1 MIAIEQIKT
10 DKGSW
15 EKTARALYLLLDEIS
30 DKHPE
35 TGALIA
41 KSFHTE
47 SAPKNKPGRKS
58 PDFQGSINGDDVSVG
73 LAEFALLIRNA
84 DQIKNNQKAAEY
96 ILKRQIDYGMREPVT
111 PQNAKR
117 ITRSLAKRIS
127 DADPE
132 RKRGHGKYSK

>member
-1 MIAIEQIKT
+1 MITIEQIKT

-41 KSFHTE
+41 KSLHTE

-58 PDFQGSINGDDVSVG
+58 FVFKGQVKSGKTGIGWAG
-73 LAEFALLIRNA
+73 IALIIRNSEI
-84 DQIKNNQKAAEY
+84 DGIKTNQEA
-96 ILKRQIDYGMREPVT
+96 
-111 PQNAKR
+111 AKR
-117 ITRSLAKRIS
+117 VWSRLV
-127 DADPE
+127 
-132 RKRGHGKYSK
+132 